1 MAGRTTGGQTA
12 TDAEMWI
19 SAVAED
25 QLCGLLV
32 YRCDSFVEADIRP
45 ASGLGFL
52 MRGLGPAMAQVL
64 HLHICKG
71 TVPTAGSSPGV
82 GGEISLCQQ
91 VGKWS
96 RRSASQSFLVCPL
109 MTKQMHAKSGRLS
122 MLQNG
127 HEGE

>member
-45 ASGLGFL
+45 ASGLG
-52 MRGLGPAMAQVL
+52 PAMAQVL

-71 TVPTAGSSPGV
+71 TVPTAASSPG
-82 GGEISLCQQ
+82 
-91 VGKWS
+91 
-96 RRSASQSFLVCPL
+96 
-109 MTKQMHAKSGRLS
+109 GR
-122 MLQNG
+122 G
-127 HEGE
+127 VK

>member
-1 MAGRTTGGQTA
+1 M
-12 TDAEMWI
+12 DAEMWI

-96 RRSASQSFLVCPL
+96 RRSASQ
-109 MTKQMHAKSGRLS
+109 LS
-122 MLQNG
+122 SVSTHDQTDACQ
-127 HEGE
+127 EWASEYASERA